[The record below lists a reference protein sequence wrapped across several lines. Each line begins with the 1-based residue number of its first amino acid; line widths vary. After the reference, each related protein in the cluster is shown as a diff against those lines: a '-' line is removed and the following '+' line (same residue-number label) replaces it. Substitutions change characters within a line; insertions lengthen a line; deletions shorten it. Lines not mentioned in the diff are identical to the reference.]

1 MRSIRTSL
9 AITFVSSNT
18 TTVINFCV
26 NLVLARLLSP
36 EDIGVYSISVVLVAI
51 AHVFREFG
59 VSAYLLREKDLTPEK
74 IRAASGVLYACSAS
88 LALIIALLAG
98 PAAEYYRHQGVAE
111 VMHVLALGFLFI
123 PFGAITSTLLTR
135 ELRAKEQ
142 AIANAFGTVVYAG
155 SSLLFAWLDF
165 RYMTSAWAN
174 LLSIIVTGLALAPYR
189 PKDAPWCPS
198 FKGWR
203 KVTHFGLGAVFG
215 NSLNAINNALADLML
230 GRLATP
236 HHVGLY
242 SRANSLSNMFMQI
255 AGPTVNYASLPYL
268 AQIFHETGTISNQLS
283 KATAYLSVLSWPA
296 LAVITIYAHE
306 TILFLFGNTWLECV
320 PLVEYTAAIAAVCV
334 CTHFLD
340 TALIAIGR
348 PYQASLPNL
357 CLIIARIAC
366 IVLSFDGT
374 LVSFGYG
381 MLVGTAIALFPNLI
395 MQARILHFS
404 VRDCLSCVAPSLI
417 VTAIVAACTALL
429 KFGVNQAG
437 LGYVW
442 QILLLAPVG
451 ALVWYVSIRLI
462 SHPIAAEV
470 QLLLARIRMR

>member
-18 TTVINFCV
+18 TTVINFGV

-142 AIANAFGTVVYAG
+142 AIANLFGTFVFAG
-155 SSLLFAWLDF
+155 SSLLFAWLGF
-165 RYMTSAWAN
+165 KYMTSAWAN
-174 LLSIIVTGLALAPYR
+174 FLSIVVTGLALAPYR
-189 PKDAPWCPS
+189 PKNAPWLPS

-203 KVTHFGLGAVFG
+203 KITHFGLGTVFS
-215 NSLNAINNALADLML
+215 NSLNEINNALADLVL
-230 GRLATP
+230 GRLSTL

-268 AQIFHETGTISNQLS
+268 AQIFHETGTISKQLS
-283 KATAYLSVLSWPA
+283 KATAYLSVLAWPA

-306 TILFLFGNTWLECV
+306 TILFLFGVTWLECV
-320 PLVEYTAAIAAVCV
+320 PVVVFTTATAAACV
-334 CTHFLD
+334 CTHFLS

-357 CLIIARIAC
+357 CLIVARIVC
-366 IVLSFDGT
+366 ILLVFDGT

-381 MLVGTAIALFPNLI
+381 LLLGTVIALLPNLL
-395 MQARILHFS
+395 MQAGILHFS
-404 VRDCLSCVAPSLI
+404 IRDFLSCIAPSLV
-417 VTAIVAACTALL
+417 VTGIVALCAALL
-429 KFGVNQAG
+429 KLCVSEAG
-437 LGYVW
+437 LGYLW
-442 QILLLAPVG
+442 QILLLAPVA
-451 ALVWYVSIRLI
+451 ALCWYASIRLV
-462 SHPIAAEV
+462 SHPILAEV
-470 QLLLARIRMR
+470 QLALARIRRR

>member
-1 MRSIRTSL
+1 MRSIRSSL
-9 AITFVSSNT
+9 AITFISSNS
-18 TTVINFCV
+18 TTVINFGV

-59 VSAYLLREKDLTPEK
+59 VSAYLLREKELTPEK
-74 IRAASGVLYACSAS
+74 IRSASGVLYACSTS
-88 LALIIALLAG
+88 LAVLIFLLAS
-98 PAAEYYRHQGVAE
+98 PAAAYYRHPGVEE

-142 AIANAFGTVVYAG
+142 AIANAFGTVVFAC
-155 SSLLFAWLDF
+155 SSLLFAWLGF

-174 LLSIIVTGLALAPYR
+174 FLSIVVTGLALAPYR
-189 PKDAPWCPS
+189 PKTAPWLPS

-203 KVTHFGLGAVFG
+203 KITHFGLGTVLG
-215 NSLNAINNALADLML
+215 NSLNEINNALADLML
-230 GRLATP
+230 GRLSTL

-268 AQIFHETGTISNQLS
+268 AKIFHDTGTISKQLS
-283 KATAYLSVLSWPA
+283 KATAYLSVLAWPA
-296 LAVITIYAHE
+296 LTVITIYARE
-306 TILFLFGNTWLECV
+306 TILFLFGETWLECV
-320 PLVEYTAAIAAVCV
+320 PIVAYTTATAAVCV
-334 CTHFLD
+334 CTHFLS

-357 CLIIARIAC
+357 VLIVARIAC
-366 IVLSFDGT
+366 ILLVFNGT

-381 MLVGTAIALFPNLI
+381 LLLGTAVALLPNLM
-395 MQARILHFS
+395 MQAGILHFS
-404 VRDCLSCVAPSLI
+404 IRDFLTCIAPSLV
-417 VTAIVAACTALL
+417 VTVIVAAATALL
-429 KFGVNQAG
+429 KLCVSQAG

-442 QILLLAPVG
+442 QILLLAPL
-451 ALVWYVSIRLI
+451 ATLCWYAAIRMV
-462 SHPIAAEV
+462 SHPIADEV
-470 QLLLARIRMR
+470 QLALNRIRRR